1 MVTGDG
7 ARAATAEGRLIGGR
21 YRLDQ
26 RLGSGGMGTVWV
38 GHDLLVRREVAVKEA
53 HTAQDPARVERVL
66 REARAAARVNH
77 QAVVTVYDVVMEDG
91 HPWIVMERVR
101 GESLADRLD
110 REGALPE
117 TEAARIALRVVE
129 ALAAA
134 HARGVLHRDVKPG
147 NVLLSEDGR
156 VVLTDF
162 GIAYIADEETLTQAG
177 EFVGS
182 LAYTAP
188 ERMGGRHP
196 GPASDLWSLGV
207 LLFQMVEGWS
217 PFQRESMEATVTAVV
232 VDETPTVRRADALA
246 AVVAA
251 LLVKRPE
258 DRPSSADVVARLR
271 ALVAP
276 LEAEPPAAE
285 RPAEVTS
292 SGEPAG
298 AGAAEKGIVV
308 GELEATA
315 ARRPM
320 AVPNPAT
327 EQRVNGAPEPGA
339 PEVRAPR
346 PEASDAEAS
355 VTEGP
360 APEVP
365 EAGTRLPGRVAPP
378 TRARRLLSAMAF
390 CVLLGSLGVWAFTH
404 WNGEPGRSA
413 TPGSASHGKAPRPA
427 SSATRATPT
436 ASTSRPATTAPK
448 TPGYRLIRESGFQAE
463 VPDGWTGHRRN
474 AQGQFRYTQGDFELV
489 LVPGR
494 DTVARFS
501 AAPLTYQKNHEPELA
516 PFRDSSWTSAT
527 GIRLVEIGRTRF
539 ATGSFTWI
547 DDQGREVFVRNAAL
561 LVAGRYHLVIVTGP
575 EAKRDEVQAHHA
587 HVLATYR
594 PIA

>member
-7 ARAATAEGRLIGGR
+7 AREAAAEGRLIGGR
-21 YRLDQ
+21 YRLDR

-53 HTAQDPARVERVL
+53 HTARDPARVERVL

-147 NVLLSEDGR
+147 NVLLAEDGG

-162 GIAYIADEETLTQAG
+162 GIAYIADEEPLTQAG

-182 LAYTAP
+182 LAFTAP

-196 GPASDLWSLGV
+196 EPASDLWSLGV

-232 VDETPTVRRADALA
+232 VDETPTLQRADTLA

-251 LLVKRPE
+251 LLAKRPE
-258 DRPSSADVVARLR
+258 ERPSSADVVARLR
-271 ALVAP
+271 AVVAP
-276 LEAEPPAAE
+276 PESEPPAAE
-285 RPAEVTS
+285 RPAEMAS

-298 AGAAEKGIVV
+298 AGAAEKGIVG
-308 GELEATA
+308 GELEATPA
-315 ARRPM
+315 GRPV
-320 AVPNPAT
+320 AVAKPAT
-327 EQRVNGAPEPGA
+327 VPRGKGAPEP
-339 PEVRAPR
+339 EVQAPR

-355 VTEGP
+355 DTEGP

-365 EAGTRLPGRVAPP
+365 EAGTRLPGRVPPP
-378 TRARRLLSAMAF
+378 TRARRLLSAMAL
-390 CVLLGSLGVWAFTH
+390 CVLLGSLGIWALTH
-404 WNGEPGRSA
+404 WNAEPGRSG
-413 TPGSASHGKAPRPA
+413 TPGSASRGKASGPA
-427 SSATRATPT
+427 SSASQTTPTPT

-448 TPGYRLIRESGFQAE
+448 APGYRLIRGSGFQAE

-494 DTVARFS
+494 DTAARFS
-501 AAPLTYQKNHEPELA
+501 AEPLTYQRNHEPELA
-516 PFRDSSWTSAT
+516 PFRDASWASAA
-527 GIRLVEIGRTRF
+527 GIRLVETGRARV

-547 DDQGREVFVRNAAL
+547 DDRGREVFVGNAAI
-561 LVAGRYHLVIVTGP
+561 LVAGRYHLVIVIGP
-575 EAKRDEVQAHHA
+575 EAKRDEVRAHHA

-594 PIA
+594 PTA